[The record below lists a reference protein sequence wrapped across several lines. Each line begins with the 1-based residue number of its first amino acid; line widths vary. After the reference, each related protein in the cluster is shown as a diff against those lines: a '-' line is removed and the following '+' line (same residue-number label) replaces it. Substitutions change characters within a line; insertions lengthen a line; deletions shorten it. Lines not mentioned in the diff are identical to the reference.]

1 MDRLRRLVPFLSF
14 LLFALGTASLALTLY
29 LWFGEWP
36 QRTKEL
42 VDYQRSEIA
51 NDERGPDPLLAH
63 PRDRGPQSLNGTWQ
77 AVIDP
82 YGGAEIAGMAP
93 RDAHP
98 ESPSDL
104 AEFAF
109 AGGPTL
115 QVPGDWNTQDP
126 RLVFYR
132 GTVWYKRTFE
142 VKRTPGRRQFLWF
155 GAAHYRASVYL
166 NGKLLGRHEGGFTPF
181 NFEVTYHLRPGENL
195 LVVRV
200 DNDKAPDDVPTPVT
214 DWLNYGGLTR
224 DVLLVEAPRLF
235 VRTWKVGLGEGSLS
249 RVEAEVFLDGAGG
262 PEDVIL
268 SIPELGVEAT
278 AAAADGVARFAF
290 EAQPELWSPGNPRLY
305 EVEIRAADDVVRDE
319 IGFRSV
325 SVEGAQILLNGQ
337 RVFLRGISIHD
348 EAGMGEGRVH
358 DEAQARRILGW
369 AKELGCNFVRLS
381 HYPHSEVTL
390 RLADRMGLL
399 VWSEIPVYWNVHFE
413 SERTLAVAKAQ
424 LAEMIERDRNRASV
438 IIWSVGNETPE
449 TDARLRFMTA
459 LAEHSRALD
468 PTRLVS
474 AALLTGQEALQPFVL
489 GYYLPALLGVVRSEW
504 PFRVED
510 PLVHAVD
517 VAAVN
522 EYFGW
527 YYSGAIGYLGPF
539 SSHRARRVM
548 LENMQRIRFEIP
560 GGKPLLISEFGAGA
574 KAGMH
579 ADTEELAVFSEEYQA
594 LVYQRQIE
602 MLARQPGLAGMSP
615 WVLKDFRA
623 PLRLYPGVQDHWNRK
638 GLVADDGTRKQAFD
652 VLRRHYEARA
662 ARDG

>member
-1 MDRLRRLVPFLSF
+1 MRRLVLLLSVP
-14 LLFALGTASLALTLY
+14 LFVLGVGSLAATLY
-29 LWFGEWP
+29 LWLGEWP
-36 QRTKEL
+36 QQTREL
-42 VDYQRSEIA
+42 IEFQRSEIA
-51 NDERGPDPLLAH
+51 NDARGPDPLVAH
-63 PRDRGPQSLNGTWQ
+63 PRARSPQSLNGTWQ
-77 AVIDP
+77 AAIDP
-82 YGGAEIAGMAP
+82 YGKAGTLGMAP

-98 ESPSDL
+98 DAPSDL

-115 QVPGDWNTQDP
+115 EVPGDWNTQDP

-142 VKRTPGRRQFLWF
+142 MQRTPGRRQFLWF

-166 NGKLLGRHEGGFTPF
+166 NGRLLGRHEGGFTPF
-181 NFEVTYHLRPGENL
+181 NFEVTDHLRPGENL

-224 DVLLVEAPRLF
+224 DVLLLETPRAF
-235 VRTWKVGLGEGSLS
+235 VRTWELGLGKGSLS
-249 RVEAEVFLDGAGG
+249 RVDATVSLDGAGG
-262 PEDVIL
+262 PEDVTL

-278 AAAADGVARFAF
+278 AAAGRDGTAHFSF
-290 EAQPELWSPGNPRLY
+290 EAQPELWSPESPRLY
-305 EVEIRAADDVVRDE
+305 EIEIRAADDVVRDE

-325 SVEGAQILLNGQ
+325 SVEGAKILLNG
-337 RVFLRGISIHD
+337 RPVFLRGISIHD
-348 EAGMGEGRVH
+348 EAGLGEGRVH

-381 HYPHSEVTL
+381 HYPHPEVTV
-390 RLADRMGLL
+390 RLADRLGLL
-399 VWSEIPVYWNVHFE
+399 VWSEIPVYWNVRFD

-424 LAEMIERDRNRASV
+424 LGEMIERDRNRASV

-449 TDARLRFMTA
+449 TEARLRFMTA

-474 AALLTGQEALQPFVL
+474 AALLTGQQALRPFVIR
-489 GYYLPALLGVVRSEW
+489 YYLPALFGVVRDEW
-504 PFRVED
+504 PFRVDD
-510 PLVHAVD
+510 PLVDAID

-527 YYSGAIGYLGPF
+527 YYSGAIGLLGPF
-539 SSHRARRVM
+539 SSHRTRSVM
-548 LENMQRIRFEIP
+548 LENMHRIRFEVR
-560 GGKPLLISEFGAGA
+560 GGKPLLISELGAGA

-579 ADTEELAVFSEEYQA
+579 ANEAELAVFSEEYQA
-594 LVYQRQIE
+594 LVYRRQLE
-602 MLARQPGLAGMSP
+602 MLANQPALAGMSP
-615 WVLKDFRA
+615 WILKDFRA
-623 PLRLYPGVQDHWNRK
+623 PLRLYPGVQDYWNRK
-638 GLVADDGTRKQAFD
+638 GLVSDDGTRKQAFD
-652 VLRRHYEARA
+652 VLREHYEQRVHAPEA
-662 ARDG
+662 G